1 MYQTELVAGNIQVE
15 CNCLQLAAML
25 NGPIREVR
33 CSYMLVTHRSSA
45 QDWWLRWRLQ
55 TMIRGNRKTS
65 WENGVTGKQ
74 PNNHQ

>member
-45 QDWWLRWRLQ
+45 QDWWLR
-55 TMIRGNRKTS
+55 
-65 WENGVTGKQ
+65 
-74 PNNHQ
+74 